1 MPLPLAGAQPVAIGE
16 QDRSRWPQRLSRAAS
31 ISFSTSSGSHEGGA
45 SGLLHFVALEPASA
59 VEGFHCRGEPDHSS
73 SLLREGATRSAG
85 QFQHR
90 GCSTSR
96 QARHIYWPSVL
107 RRRHSVHRCHR
118 PWRAL
123 PRFSHG
129 MVMCLGSGKP
139 LAYGGARGASW
150 PTSSMTFCYFP
161 VWQHSSRGL
170 SSRPRVCLSDAATPC
185 LATLLGWC
193 VQICENVLAIE

>member
-1 MPLPLAGAQPVAIGE
+1 MAPAVVAGRVHQLLDPALRQVVTRAGRADCYILW
-16 QDRSRWPQRLSRAAS
+16 RWSPHLRLKV
-31 ISFSTSSGSHEGGA
+31 FT
-45 SGLLHFVALEPASA
+45 
-59 VEGFHCRGEPDHSS
+59 VEENRIIPRRCC
-73 SLLREGATRSAG
+73 EGATRSAG
-85 QFQHR
+85 QFQHPGQR

-107 RRRHSVHRCHR
+107 RRRHSVRRCHR

-123 PRFSHG
+123 PRFGHG

-150 PTSSMTFCYFP
+150 PTSSTTFCYFP

-193 VQICENVLAIE
+193 VQICENVAGD